1 MQRAENTLSG
11 IDGGAYASRMVK
23 TATWSHGS
31 DLRSYRE
38 QNLGISQQAAATRV
52 GVSIG
57 AYSAWER
64 GTAIPKLESLAE
76 LGERLGV
83 PPEVVGYRAPAGW
96 ELVPAAWIRERHE
109 EQMVLLR
116 SIAKHVGSPLG
127 A

>member
-11 IDGGAYASRMVK
+11 ISGGAYASRMVK

-31 DLRSYRE
+31 ELRSYRE

-76 LGERLGV
+76 LVERLGV

-96 ELVPAAWIRERHE
+96 ELVPAKWIREQHE